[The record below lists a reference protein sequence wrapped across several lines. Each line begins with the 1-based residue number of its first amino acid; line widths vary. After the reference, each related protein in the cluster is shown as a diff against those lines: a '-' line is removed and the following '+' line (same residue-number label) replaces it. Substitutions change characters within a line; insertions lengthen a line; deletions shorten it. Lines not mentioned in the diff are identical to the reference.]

1 MNLKERV
8 VSILKKRSYTYT
20 DLAKYLGVT
29 EKQLDHT
36 FETNTLEIRTL
47 ELISKE
53 LRIPL
58 YSFFR
63 DPSTMGFDFKEPFY
77 VENIWEENY
86 RSFELE
92 MAALKKEVE
101 KLKILCAEKDLL
113 IKALEQELKEKS

>member
-1 MNLKERV
+1 MDLKERV
-8 VSILKKRSYTYT
+8 IAILKKRSYSYS

-29 EKQLDHT
+29 QEQLDHT
-36 FETNTLEIRTL
+36 FASNTMEIRTL

-63 DPSTMGFDFKEPFY
+63 DPNLPGIDFKEPYY
-77 VENIWEENY
+77 VENIWEEDQ
-86 RSFELE
+86 RSVELE
-92 MAALKKEVE
+92 MSAMKKEIE

-113 IKALEQELKEKS
+113 LKALEQELKAKS

>member
-1 MNLKERV
+1 MNLKDRV
-8 VSILKKRSYTYT
+8 IGILKKRSYTYV

-29 EKQLDHT
+29 EAQLDHT
-36 FETNTLEIRTL
+36 FETNTMEIRTL

-63 DPSTMGFDFKEPFY
+63 DPASLAFDFKEPFY

>member
-8 VSILKKRSYTYT
+8 ILILKKRSYTYA

-29 EKQLDHT
+29 EAQLDHT
-36 FETNTLEIRTL
+36 FANNSMEVRTL

-63 DPSTMGFDFKEPFY
+63 DPSRPGIEYREPFY
-77 VENIWEENY
+77 TENIWEDES
-86 RSFELE
+86 RSLELE
-92 MAALKKEVE
+92 LSAMKKEIE
-101 KLKILCAEKDLL
+101 QLKIICAEKDLL

>member
-1 MNLKERV
+1 MNLKDRIIT
-8 VSILKKRSYTYT
+8 ILKKKEYTYS

-29 EKQLDHT
+29 EQKLDHT
-36 FETNTLEIRTL
+36 FETNTMEIRTL

-63 DPSTMGFDFKEPFY
+63 DPSLTFDFREPYY
-77 VENIWEENY
+77 VENIWEETQKGY
-86 RSFELE
+86 ELE
-92 MAALKKEVE
+92 LSAMKKEID

>member
-1 MNLKERV
+1 MTLRERV
-8 VSILKKRSYTYT
+8 IAILKKRNYTYS

-29 EKQLDHT
+29 EAALDKT
-36 FETNTLEIRTL
+36 FENNTMEVRTL

-63 DPSTMGFDFKEPFY
+63 DPGIGYEAKEPY
-77 VENIWEENY
+77 YIENIWENTE

-92 MAALKKEVE
+92 LSAMKKEVE
-101 KLKILCAEKDLL
+101 KLKILVADKDLL
-113 IKALEQELKEKS
+113 IRALEQELKNKS